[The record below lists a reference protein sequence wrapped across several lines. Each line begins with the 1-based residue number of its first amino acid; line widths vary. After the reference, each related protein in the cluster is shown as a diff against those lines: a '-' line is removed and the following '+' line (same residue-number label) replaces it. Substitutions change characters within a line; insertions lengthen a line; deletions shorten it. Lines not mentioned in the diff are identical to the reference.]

1 MKDASVLIVEDAPE
15 VRMVLTEFLKII
27 GVRETYECKDG
38 LEALAI
44 LNRQL
49 EGDSIIPDIH
59 IMLCDIHMPRMD
71 GISLLREIKKNERLR
86 NLGVIML
93 SGDGTEEMI
102 LDSIQ
107 SGADAF
113 IVKPCSLNTIEEKII
128 TFLKKRRIQ

>member
-1 MKDASVLIVEDAPE
+1 MNPPQETAKV
-15 VRMVLTEFLKII
+15 K
-27 GVRETYECKDG
+27 GVPLPLHES
-38 LEALAI
+38 LAI

-49 EGDSIIPDIH
+49 KGDSIIPDIDV
-59 IMLCDIHMPRMD
+59 MLCDIHMPRMD

-102 LDSIQ
+102 LDSIK